1 MTEPVQRVSRTTG
14 VGQRLGL
21 REKPERGYGE
31 TGKQDSEHE
40 DDQVEI
46 SEEARKRVAGKHKK
60 NILEYLDET
69 T

>member
-1 MTEPVQRVSRTTG
+1 MTEPVQRVSRTTEL
-14 VGQRLGL
+14 GQRQGL
-21 REKPERGYGE
+21 REKPDRSYG
-31 TGKQDSEHE
+31 GADKQDSEHE